1 MWTVAT
7 SYLALPPPHMWSRNN
22 LLLMLPNYLIVR
34 PDGLWEFGHAVE
46 QSGEFSKG
54 YLLAAI
60 GKIKVPSWIQ
70 LV

>member
-1 MWTVAT
+1 MR
-7 SYLALPPPHMWSRNN
+7 SSDY

>member
-7 SYLALPPPHMWSRNN
+7 SYHALHHPNLRSSDY
-22 LLLMLPNYLIVR
+22 LLLTLPNYLIVR

-46 QSGEFSKG
+46 QSGEFSQG

-60 GKIKVPSWIQ
+60 GKTKVPSWIQ